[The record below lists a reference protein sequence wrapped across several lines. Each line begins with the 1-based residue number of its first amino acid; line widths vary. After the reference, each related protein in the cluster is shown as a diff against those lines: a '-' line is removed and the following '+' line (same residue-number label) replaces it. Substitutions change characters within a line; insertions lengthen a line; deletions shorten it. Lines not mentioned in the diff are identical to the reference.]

1 MKKRNTSRID
11 LVGTSLVGGS
21 GRSGLCGVFSPL
33 RLRAYRR
40 RDCRAGGDMQG
51 RFLPGAGTGAFVLLS
66 ETAENG
72 DASGYPENPA
82 GQMTGC
88 RPIFCSGG
96 FREKRFFRG
105 RSDGNRPVR
114 QRLRR
119 HKKTGYERFIC
130 RLFLLSGCRPE
141 GGGNG
146 GRRPPPGCLCPYSGA
161 CPDGAQ
167 GGFLRTFRKD
177 CRCPLPV

>member
-1 MKKRNTSRID
+1 MNSNKQSCRGAIFPAEPLRHNMRENSWNPSPPLSNGLQFDRRTKKAALEAGKQGMKTLMKKRNTSRID

-33 RLRAYRR
+33 RLRVYRR

-51 RFLPGAGTGAFVLLS
+51 RFLPGAGTGAFVLLP

-96 FREKRFFRG
+96 FREKRFFRS

-119 HKKTGYERFIC
+119 HKK
-130 RLFLLSGCRPE
+130 
-141 GGGNG
+141 NW
-146 GRRPPPGCLCPYSGA
+146 
-161 CPDGAQ
+161 
-167 GGFLRTFRKD
+167 
-177 CRCPLPV
+177 V